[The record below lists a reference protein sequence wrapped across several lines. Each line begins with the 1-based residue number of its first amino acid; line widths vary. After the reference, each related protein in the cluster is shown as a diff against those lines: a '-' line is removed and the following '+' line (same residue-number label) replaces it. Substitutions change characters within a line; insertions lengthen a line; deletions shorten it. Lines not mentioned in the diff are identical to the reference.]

1 MGTFKSYLNASQFV
15 YSVLILLYLS
25 FLRSS
30 YENSICFNWISWPCR
45 IFKFMDRLP
54 FWKTEFPILNNIPN
68 GWLFIILL
76 LVFIVLVTLLNSD
89 SNNNQ

>member
-1 MGTFKSYLNASQFV
+1 
-15 YSVLILLYLS
+15 LS
-25 FLRSS
+25 F
-30 YENSICFNWISWPCR
+30 
-45 IFKFMDRLP
+45 
-54 FWKTEFPILNNIPN
+54 WKSEFPILNNIPT